1 MRSRA
6 IRLIITATLAAS
18 LPAAAEDA
26 NMGHMSAGGM
36 QMDDMKMDSGGGPAD
51 AGYARAME
59 GMDQAMRQPMTGD
72 ADVDFVVMMLPHHQG
87 AVDMAKAALQY
98 AKDPFVRHL
107 SEEIIKSQEIE
118 IAAMKQWLAAHAK
131 DAPKAQP

>member
-1 MRSRA
+1 MRFRA
-6 IRLIITATLAAS
+6 ARLILAAALGAALAAS

-26 NMGHMSAGGM
+26 NMDHTKMGG
-36 QMDDMKMDSGGGPAD
+36 MKMDSGASPAD
-51 AGYARAME
+51 AGYSRAME
-59 GMDQAMRQPMTGD
+59 DMDQTMRQPMTGD

-98 AKDPFVRHL
+98 AKDPFVRQL
-107 SEEIIKSQEIE
+107 SQDIIKSQEIE

-131 DAPKAQP
+131 DAPKTQP